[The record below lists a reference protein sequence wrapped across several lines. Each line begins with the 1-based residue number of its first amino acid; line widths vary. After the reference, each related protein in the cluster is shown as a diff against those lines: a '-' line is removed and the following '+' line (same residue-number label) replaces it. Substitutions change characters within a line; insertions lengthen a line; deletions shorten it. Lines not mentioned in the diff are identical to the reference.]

1 MWGRE
6 KKTAIIVATRSMSSS
21 FEKKIKRSVELVFI
35 FAEFL
40 CHAHWSDATQ
50 SPLQS
55 RLVYPRLATNPNR
68 GSLQSPLQSRL
79 VYPRLATNPNRGSL
93 ALSVRHRW
101 SETKARKALGG

>member
-21 FEKKIKRSVELVFI
+21 FEKKIKRSAELVFI

-40 CHAHWSDATQ
+40 CHAHRSDATQ
-50 SPLQS
+50 FPLQS

-68 GSLQSPLQSRL
+68 SSP
-79 VYPRLATNPNRGSL
+79 

-101 SETKARKALGG
+101 KRNKGPQGLRRLTARLSAELR